1 MHWHQSFQNCLCF
14 AKCSLFARCTCVCV
28 CLCVCV
34 CVSLSS
40 IYIYFSYLV
49 APVFT
54 SLSVH
59 DCIRNRSES
68 VQGNFQQDCRT
79 SPFVSALTQMLQLQ
93 MQMLVVTQATQVTQA
108 ASAPAQRVELGSPY
122 LTLHCKDTLQE
133 LKHCDSTHSM
143 FKPPR
148 DPQGAPKQWPWH
160 ECR

>member
-1 MHWHQSFQNCLCF
+1 M
-14 AKCSLFARCTCVCV
+14 CVCV
-28 CLCVCV
+28 SVYVCV

-40 IYIYFSYLV
+40 IYIYISYLV

-59 DCIRNRSES
+59 DCIKNRSES
-68 VQGNFQQDCRT
+68 VQGKFQQDCRT

-93 MQMLVVTQATQVTQA
+93 MQMLVVTQATQVMQA

-133 LKHCDSTHSM
+133 LKL
-143 FKPPR
+143 
-148 DPQGAPKQWPWH
+148 W
-160 ECR
+160 